1 MDNHAT
7 NGSNSTN
14 HIVEGFS
21 LERTEADTAME
32 VGVTGDEPRQE
43 TEEQTTAMLDAVIGE
58 DARKTYTENPEFLL
72 NPAKMTTQGQ
82 IVFYMNVLVA
92 FLVVVSTLLA
102 GKLNLGALLLVL
114 NIVIMAF
121 LHANVINCMIVGN
134 CNAYS
139 TILTILNVVGQVF
152 LVIAL
157 IYMMVSKK

>member
-1 MDNHAT
+1 
-7 NGSNSTN
+7 
-14 HIVEGFS
+14 
-21 LERTEADTAME
+21 ME
-32 VGVTGDEPRQE
+32 LNETHDEPATQKE
-43 TEEQTTAMLDAVIGE
+43 TEEGNTLIGAVIGE
-58 DARKTYTENPEFLL
+58 EARKTYTENPEFLL
-72 NPAKMTTQGQ
+72 NPEKMTTQGQ

-92 FLVVVSTLLA
+92 FLVIVSTLLA